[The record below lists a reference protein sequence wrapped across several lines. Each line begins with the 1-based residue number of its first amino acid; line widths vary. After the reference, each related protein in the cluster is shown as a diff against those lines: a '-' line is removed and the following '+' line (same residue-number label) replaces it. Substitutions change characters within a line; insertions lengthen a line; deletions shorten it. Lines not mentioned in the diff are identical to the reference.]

1 MSSALTFKAIRAGYR
16 NTVVLNDLTFDI
28 PEGEM
33 TAVIGP
39 NGSGKTTLLRVA
51 TAFIKP
57 MDGAVSLFDR
67 NADTLPPAERARL
80 VGVVPQSVET
90 PMDFTVGEIVM
101 TGRTASL
108 SRWRQPSAEDRAIAE
123 RAMAYTDTADMKN
136 RSFAALSGGEKQRAV
151 IAMVLAQQP
160 RMILM
165 DEATSHL
172 DMNHRLEVMEIV
184 ERLNREAGVTVVMVS
199 HDLNLAAEFCRRLL
213 LLDNGRLAADGA
225 PENVLTERILADTYH
240 CDVRVGQDQT
250 DGSLLIKPVRRT

>member
-1 MSSALTFKAIRAGYR
+1 MTSALAFHQVAAGYR
-16 NTVVLNDLTFDI
+16 NKVVLNDLTFDV

-51 TAFIKP
+51 TAFIEP
-57 MDGAVSLFDR
+57 VAGSVSVFGRQAAL
-67 NADTLPPAERARL
+67 LPSVERAGL
-80 VGVVPQSVET
+80 VGVVPQNVET
-90 PMDFTVGEIVM
+90 PVDFTVEEIVM

-108 SRWRQPSAEDRAIAE
+108 SRWRRPSVADRSIVE
-123 RAMAYTDTADMKN
+123 RAMDYTDTAGMKN
-136 RSFAALSGGEKQRAV
+136 RPFAALSGGEKQRVV

-184 ERLNREAGVTVVMVS
+184 ERLNKEEGVTVVMVS

-213 LLDNGRLAADGA
+213 LLDRGRLAADGTPA
-225 PENVLTERILADTYH
+225 EVLTETILAETYR
-240 CDVRVGQDQT
+240 CDVRVQTNPT
-250 DGSLLIKPVRRT
+250 DGSLLVKPVRRT